1 MYILKMLRN
10 TPFSGT
16 PTYKLLLGFGLCS
29 LGSAMLYAYF
39 KSRNDDND
47 KEDGGAEGA
56 RRITNTEQQQ
66 QQNQKE
72 ICVKIVVDNDH
83 VPLIIGRGGANIKL
97 IEEKTG
103 AKIRLR

>member
-1 MYILKMLRN
+1 MLRN
-10 TPFSGT
+10 TPFAGT

-29 LGSAMLYAYF
+29 LGGAMLYAYF
-39 KSRNDDND
+39 KTRNDD
-47 KEDGGAEGA
+47 KEDEDNNKK
-56 RRITNTEQQQ
+56 RLTNGQQQKEQQQ
-66 QQNQKE
+66 KQKQKE
-72 ICVKIVVDNDH
+72 ICLKIVVDNDH

>member
-1 MYILKMLRN
+1 MLRN
-10 TPFSGT
+10 TAFSGT

-39 KSRNDDND
+39 KSRNDDKDETNNKRTND
-47 KEDGGAEGA
+47 QKSM
-56 RRITNTEQQQ
+56 QQPKQ
-66 QQNQKE
+66 QQKE
-72 ICVKIVVDNDH
+72 ICLKIVVDNDH

>member
-1 MYILKMLRN
+1 MLRN
-10 TPFSGT
+10 TPFAGT

-39 KSRNDDND
+39 KTRNDD
-47 KEDGGAEGA
+47 KEEEEEAAGNK
-56 RRITNTEQQQ
+56 RRTNEERQQQ
-66 QQNQKE
+66 RQKQQQKE
-72 ICVKIVVDNDH
+72 ICLKIVVDNDH

>member
-1 MYILKMLRN
+1 MLRN
-10 TPFSGT
+10 TPFAGT

-39 KSRNDDND
+39 KTRNDD
-47 KEDGGAEGA
+47 KEEDNKK
-56 RRITNTEQQQ
+56 RLTNLEQQQ
-66 QQNQKE
+66 QQEQQKQKQKE
-72 ICVKIVVDNDH
+72 ICLKIVVDNDH

>member
-1 MYILKMLRN
+1 MLRN

-39 KSRNDDND
+39 KSRNDDD
-47 KEDGGAEGA
+47 KQEGGAEGD
-56 RRITNTEQQQ
+56 RRITNTTQQQ
-66 QQNQKE
+66 QQQQKQKE

>member
-1 MYILKMLRN
+1 MLRN

-39 KSRNDDND
+39 KSRNDDD
-47 KEDGGAEGA
+47 KQEGGAEGD
-56 RRITNTEQQQ
+56 RRITNTTQQQ
-66 QQNQKE
+66 QQQQKQKE
-72 ICVKIVVDNDH
+72 ICVKIVVENDH

>member
-1 MYILKMLRN
+1 MLRN

-39 KSRNDDND
+39 KSRNDDD
-47 KEDGGAEGA
+47 KQEGGAEGD
-56 RRITNTEQQQ
+56 RRITNTTQQQ
-66 QQNQKE
+66 QQQKQKE

>member
-1 MYILKMLRN
+1 MLRN
-10 TPFSGT
+10 SHFSGT
-16 PTYKLLLGFGLCS
+16 STYKLLLGFGLCS

-39 KSRNDDND
+39 KSRNDE
-47 KEDGGAEGA
+47 KEDGADDGKRG
-56 RRITNTEQQQ
+56 TNGEQKQQQ
-66 QQNQKE
+66 PLKQKE

>member
-1 MYILKMLRN
+1 MLRN

-39 KSRNDDND
+39 KSRNED
-47 KEDGGAEGA
+47 KEDGADDG
-56 RRITNTEQQQ
+56 RRIKNGEQQQ
-66 QQNQKE
+66 QQQQKQKE

>member
-1 MYILKMLRN
+1 MLRN

-47 KEDGGAEGA
+47 KQDGGAEGA
-56 RRITNTEQQQ
+56 RRITNNQQPQQQ
-66 QQNQKE
+66 QQQQKQKE